1 MAQEHFPHIF
11 IKNPP
16 ETTDYTSPK
25 GGGGKVKLPDRN
37 RRQHGTFLRK
47 QFEKLWQQAKEEV
60 KEREAVSLPTR
71 EGFYIEFKSKVGF
84 DLITKSLEN
93 IKSGIRLLNIRTE
106 ENTTKQQGKKEIIIA
121 TVYIPYKKADF
132 FLKKI
137 NKYLQKNTKSG
148 KPKYKNLIESIEEIH
163 LAVLESFFY
172 QADKQLIPKNNKPIE
187 CEVWL
192 RSDKSFVEESLDKE
206 SKQFFNICDKLNKI
220 YKNKYKRTNYI
231 EYKREQIISFPE
243 RVVILIKANKKQ
255 LIELIKSSD
264 QIAELRRAKETA
276 RFWLEQ
282 ENKDQVQWVEDLQ
295 GRLNFNK
302 ESNVSVC
309 LLDTGVNN
317 GHPLISPVLSDK
329 DCHTVNPTWGTEDKE
344 GHGTQMSGLAI
355 YGDLE
360 KALEDTGPV
369 TIHHK
374 LESVKLIPKSGQSN
388 SKDLYGDLTKQGI
401 NRSEIEKPDRKRT
414 VCMAITSTD
423 DRDKGRPSSWSGAID
438 QISSGAEENNKKRLL
453 IVSAGNVEGQEEWK
467 NYPESNLTNTVHDP
481 AQSWNALTVGAYTN
495 KINIKDPN
503 LKGYSP
509 IAKQGELSPFS
520 TTSFAW
526 KKKWPIK
533 PDIVMEG
540 GNIAKN
546 ETDFVTVSEDLSLL
560 SLHNKPQEHQFEMIH
575 ATSAAAAQASWIAA
589 QIQAQYPEVW
599 PETIRALMI
608 HSSKQ
613 TESMEKQFWKNNKT
627 EKDNYKTMLRTFGYG
642 VPHLDT
648 AVSSYRNSL
657 ILVSEQELQPFTK
670 KEKSSVPS
678 TKDMHFYEMP
688 WPKDALKALPDNILI
703 KLRFTLSYFIEPG
716 PGEIGWKDKYRY
728 PSYGLRF
735 SLINPH
741 ENKEQFK
748 KRINKS
754 ARDEDEKTDSET
766 DSRWMFGANNRNL
779 GSIHSDVWQA
789 TARDIAECNTMAVYP
804 TIGWWKTRPHLGKW
818 NKKAR
823 YSLIVSLSTQE
834 EQIDIYTPVAAQIG
848 IPVTT

>member
-11 IKNPP
+11 IKNPS

-25 GGGGKVKLPDRN
+25 GGGGEIKLPDRK
-37 RRQHGTFLRK
+37 RRQHGTFLKK
-47 QFEKLWQQAKEEV
+47 QFEALWQQVQKEEQ
-60 KEREAVSLPTR
+60 ERKAVSLPTR

-93 IKSGIRLLNIRTE
+93 IRSGIRLLNIRTE
-106 ENTTKQQGKKEIIIA
+106 KRTTKQNNKTEFTIA
-121 TVYIPYKKADF
+121 TVYVPYKKADF
-132 FLKKI
+132 FLKRI
-137 NKYLQKNTKSG
+137 NQYLQENTNSG

-192 RSDKSFVEESLDKE
+192 RTDKSFAEEYLKKE

-220 YKNKYKRTNYI
+220 HKNKYKRTNYI
-231 EYKREQIISFPE
+231 EYKREQTISFPE

-282 ENKDQVQWVEDLQ
+282 ENKDQTDWVKDLKE
-295 GRLNFNK
+295 RLIVDK
-302 ESNVSVC
+302 TSKVSLC
-309 LLDTGVNN
+309 LLDTGINN
-317 GHPLISPVLSDK
+317 GHSLVAPVLMNK
-329 DCHTVNPTWGTEDKE
+329 DCHTVNPEWGVDDKE

-355 YGDLE
+355 YGNLQ
-360 KALEDTGPV
+360 KALEDKGPV
-369 TIHHK
+369 NIHHK

-388 SKDLYGDLTKQGI
+388 SKELYGYLTKQGMS
-401 NRSEIEKPDRKRT
+401 RSEIEQPYRKRT
-414 VCMAITSTD
+414 VCLAITSTD
-423 DRDKGRPSSWSGAID
+423 GRDKGQPSSWSGAID
-438 QISSGAEENNKKRLL
+438 QVTSGAEENNKKRLF

-467 NYPESNLTNTVHDP
+467 NYPNSNLTNTVHDP
-481 AQSWNALTVGAYTN
+481 AQSWNALTVGAYTD
-495 KINIKDPN
+495 KIKITDPD
-503 LKGYSP
+503 LKGYIP

-520 TTSFAW
+520 TTSLTW
-526 KKKWPIK
+526 EKKWPIK

-540 GNIAKN
+540 GNIAKS

-575 ATSAAAAQASWIAA
+575 ATSAAAAQASWMAA
-589 QIQAQYPEVW
+589 QIQVQYPEIW
-599 PETIRALMI
+599 PETIRALMV
-608 HSSKQ
+608 HSSKWKK
-613 TESMEKQFWKNNKT
+613 SMEKQFQHNNKK
-627 EKDNYKTMLRTFGYG
+627 ESYRKMLRVFGYG

-648 AVSSYRNSL
+648 AVSSYRNNL

-670 KEKSSVPS
+670 KKNSSVPS

-688 WPKDALKALPDNILI
+688 WPKDVLKTLPDNILI
-703 KLRFTLSYFIEPG
+703 ELKFTLSYFIEPG

-735 SLINPH
+735 SLIKPH

-748 KRINKS
+748 KRINKA
-754 ARDEDEKTDSET
+754 AREEGEKTDSET
-766 DSRWMFGANNRNL
+766 DNRWTFGVHNRNL
-779 GSIHSDVWQA
+779 GSIHSDVWRRA
-789 TARDIAECNTMAVYP
+789 TAREIAECNTMAVYP
-804 TIGWWKTRPHLGKW
+804 TIGWWKTRPHLGRW
-818 NKKAR
+818 NKKTR

-834 EQIDIYTPVAAQIG
+834 EQVDIYTPVATQIG